1 MPSFRKNNVTINDVA
16 AAAKVSKTTVSR
28 YLNGKYEFMS
38 PETKRCIEK
47 VIIELNYH
55 PSNIARSLKSQK
67 SRVIGCIIADITS
80 HFSSILV
87 KGVSDVC
94 LRNGYQVLFLN
105 VDNNAQ
111 KELDGIQSLLNSQVD
126 GLIINTTGYNDDYI
140 IELFQK
146 GFPVALADR
155 CLLDRFAVDTVT
167 TENYHTTYD
176 CIKHLYHQGYKRV
189 AFFTEA
195 EGKIS
200 SRYIR
205 HSGFLAAMEQL
216 YHIDGNECTF
226 PVDANDL
233 SVCVKSLDAF
243 IGKYPD
249 EPIAIFTVN
258 GVTLLN
264 VLNGMNKAGYEI
276 SNKLGICG
284 FDDWG
289 WASVIPPG
297 ITTITQDSHKVGV
310 LCAELVIK
318 RIKNKNRSKPK
329 FLELPNELVIR
340 GSTKLIKQK

>member
-1 MPSFRKNNVTINDVA
+1 MSDFRKENVTINEVA
-16 AAAKVSKTTVSR
+16 AAAKVSKTTISR

-38 PETKRCIEK
+38 LETKHRIES
-47 VIIELNYH
+47 VINQLNYH

-67 SRVIGCIIADITS
+67 SRVIGCIIANITS
-80 HFSSILV
+80 PFSSILV
-87 KGVSDVC
+87 KGISDVC
-94 LRNGYQVLFLN
+94 QRNGYQVLFIN

-146 GFPVALADR
+146 GYPVALADR
-155 CLLDRFAVDTVT
+155 CLMDRFAVDTVT

-176 CIKHLYHQGYKRV
+176 CIKHLYEQGYKHV
-189 AFFTEA
+189 AFFTEPQ
-195 EGKIS
+195 GKIS

-205 HSGFLAAMEQL
+205 HTGFLAAMEQL
-216 YHIDGNECTF
+216 YHADGNEYTF
-226 PVDANDL
+226 PVDANDIN
-233 SVCVKSLDAF
+233 VCVQSLNSF
-243 IGKYPD
+243 IGKYPN
-249 EPIAIFTVN
+249 EPLAIFTVN

-264 VLNGMNKAGYEI
+264 VLNGMNTAGYQI

-297 ITTITQDSHKVGV
+297 ITTVTQDSYKVGV
-310 LCAELVIK
+310 LCAEMVIK
-318 RIKNKNRSKPK
+318 RIKQKNKLKPK
-329 FLELPNELVIR
+329 FLELPNELIIR